1 MARTQPPVTLF
12 TTEWCGYCRRLKR
25 QMDDVGIAYSEV
37 DIDVETHHG
46 TRITAVTG
54 GYRTVPTVEI
64 GGRLLVN
71 PSLDEVVA
79 AVGG

>member
-1 MARTQPPVTLF
+1 
-12 TTEWCGYCRRLKR
+12 
-25 QMDDVGIAYSEV
+25 MDDVGIAYSEV

-46 TRITAVTG
+46 IRITAGTG

-64 GGRLLVN
+64 GGHLLVN
-71 PSLDEVVA
+71 PSLEEVVA